1 MPRPSGSSSSNGVDA
16 IAEMPADRFDAAALY
31 DATPGARGKIVTRQG
46 GFLSEVD
53 AFDPSFFGISPK
65 EAMCIDPQQRL
76 LLEVAWEAIEDA
88 GVTQPQ
94 LAGSATGVF
103 VGMWTSEYEGK
114 MFGASSDID
123 LYVTTGGGRYAASGR
138 VSYAFDLRGPS
149 LTLDTACSSSLVAVH
164 LACQSLWSGESEMAL
179 AGGVNLI
186 LEPHI
191 TIGYSRSAMLSAD
204 ARCRFGDARASGYVR
219 SEGVGLVL
227 LKPLSRAL
235 ADGDPIHALVRGS
248 AVNNDGQ
255 GSGLLVA
262 PSPVV
267 QAAMLRQAYRSAGV
281 EPGRVGYVEAHG
293 TGTRVGD
300 PVELA
305 ALGEV
310 LGEGRAPGRPCLIG
324 SVKTNIGH
332 AEAASG
338 IAGLIKAVLC
348 LEHRTH
354 PSQPPL
360 LRAESARLVGRAAA
374 GRRPNGAAL
383 ARRVHARLRGRELV
397 RRHRDQRP
405 RRAGGGAGPAAR
417 AIDGRRAP
425 AGVCVL
431 PLSAKSAPALRAL
444 AERWVT
450 LLEESLAP
458 RISTTACTR
467 PAFAAR
473 TTSIAWPWWGP
484 PALELA
490 QNAAGLREG

>member
-1 MPRPSGSSSSNGVDA
+1 MTEPIAIVGIGCRFPGAADAAAFWQLVKNGVDA

-46 GFLSEVD
+46 GFLREVD

-88 GVTQPQ
+88 GVTQPR

-114 MFGASSDID
+114 MFGASPDID

-267 QAAMLRQAYRSAGV
+267 QAAMLRRAYRTAGV

-310 LGEGRAPGRPCLIG
+310 LGEGRAPGRPCLTG

-348 LEHRTH
+348 LEHRTIP
-354 PSQPPL
+354 PSLHFSEPNPRIAWDELPLVVARTAQPWPEELTPAFAGVNSFGVTGTNAHVVLEEAPARPL
-360 LRAESARLVGRAAA
+360 ARPTRRRHRPGMRAAA
-374 GRRPNGAAL
+374 QREECAGAPR
-383 ARRVHARLRGRELV
+383 ARRAVG
-397 RRHRDQRP
+397 D
-405 RRAGGGAGPAAR
+405 AAR
-417 AIDGRRAP
+417 G
-425 AGVCVL
+425 
-431 PLSAKSAPALRAL
+431 
-444 AERWVT
+444 T
-450 LLEESLAP
+450 
-458 RISTTACTR
+458 
-467 PAFAAR
+467 
-473 TTSIAWPWWGP
+473 
-484 PALELA
+484 
-490 QNAAGLREG
+490 